1 MISTFI
7 LLDCGRLL
15 PKISPPSS
23 RILMARQMNTLS
35 SDEPL
40 MAARPRALDRTA
52 NAPDAD
58 TLRPEYVPGMPIL
71 PDDMDAE
78 AMARRRLLKIAAYTV
93 PLVVG
98 SMITGPAEAAL
109 SAGDPGCENSR
120 PGKNPN
126 CD

>member
-1 MISTFI
+1 
-7 LLDCGRLL
+7 
-15 PKISPPSS
+15 
-23 RILMARQMNTLS
+23 MARQMNILS

-71 PDDMDAE
+71 PDAMDAE
-78 AMARRRLLKIAAYTV
+78 AIARRRLLKIAAYTV

-109 SAGDPGCENSR
+109 SAGDPGCEHSR